1 MPPLYCEELRMEE
14 LLEEW
19 KKRLGLEEWTIS
31 LEDGLYE
38 LSLPDCAGCTEW
50 TEVNKTAKIQ
60 LIDEKA
66 YGERIVPY
74 DKEKTLVHELLH
86 LKMCF
91 LQESENELQNRI
103 VHQLIE
109 DMAKALVSAKRKS

>member
-1 MPPLYCEELRMEE
+1 MDD

-31 LEDGLYE
+31 LEDELYE
-38 LSLPDCAGCTEW
+38 LPLPDCAGCTEW
-50 TEVNKTAKIQ
+50 SEVTKTAKIQ
-60 LIDEKA
+60 LIDENV
-66 YGERIVPY
+66 YGKRIVPY

-103 VHQLIE
+103 VHQLID
-109 DMAKALVSAKRKS
+109 DMAKALVNAKRKT

>member
-1 MPPLYCEELRMEE
+1 MED

-19 KKRLGLEEWTIS
+19 KKRLGLDDWTIS

-38 LSLPDCAGCTEW
+38 LSLPDSAGCTEW
-50 TEVNKTAKIQ
+50 SEVTKTAKIQ
-60 LIDEKA
+60 LIDENV
-66 YGERIVPY
+66 YGERVVPY

-91 LQESENELQNRI
+91 LQESENELQDRI
-103 VHQLIE
+103 VHQLI
-109 DMAKALVSAKRKS
+109 DDIAKALVNAKRKT

>member
-1 MPPLYCEELRMEE
+1 MED

-50 TEVNKTAKIQ
+50 SEVGKTAKIQ
-60 LIDEKA
+60 LIHPSV

-86 LKMCF
+86 LKLCF
-91 LQESENELQNRI
+91 LQETENELQNRI
-103 VHQLIE
+103 VHQLI
-109 DMAKALVSAKRKS
+109 DDLAKALVSAKRKS

>member
-1 MPPLYCEELRMEE
+1 MED
-14 LLEEW
+14 LLKEW
-19 KKRLGLEEWTIS
+19 KKRLGLEDWIIS
-31 LEDGLYE
+31 LEEGLYE

-50 TEVNKTAKIQ
+50 SEVNKIAKIQ

-66 YGERIVPY
+66 YGERVVPY

-103 VHQLIE
+103 VHQLID
-109 DMAKALVSAKRKS
+109 DMAKALVNAKRNPNLKKDKEGTK

>member
-1 MPPLYCEELRMEE
+1 MED

-19 KKRLGLEEWTIS
+19 KKRLGLDGWTIS

-50 TEVNKTAKIQ
+50 IEVNKIAKIQ
-60 LIDEKA
+60 LINENA

-91 LQESENELQNRI
+91 LEDSKNELQNRI
-103 VHQLIE
+103 VHQLI
-109 DMAKALVSAKRKS
+109 DDLAKALVSAKRKS